1 MSGRVTRS
9 ILAAL
14 CVVLSHVEV
23 ATSEEKQSVTL
34 KIEKMFCVLCGNTVK
49 KSLSKVEGV
58 KDVHVDVSKKVAIVS
73 FDPTKTTVDDLT
85 KATAK
90 AGFPAIPS
98 TPAK

>member
-1 MSGRVTRS
+1 MNGCVTRS

-14 CVVLSHVEV
+14 CVSLGHVEV
-23 ATSEEKQSVTL
+23 ATAQDKQSVTL

-58 KDVHVDVSKKVAIVS
+58 RDVEVDMSKKVAIVS
-73 FDPTKTTVDDLT
+73 FDPRKATVDDLT

-98 TPAK
+98 AAVK